1 MIWMIFWS
9 IAAHHSESA
18 DPDLLQ
24 WIKSRLDHLLHLDP
38 WAVVVLVGL
47 FMLLIPVSVVTLYLV
62 QRRRLGFD
70 PRRSPG
76 DQS

>member
-1 MIWMIFWS
+1 MLKLILWS
-9 IAAHHSESA
+9 IAAHHSEAA
-18 DPDLLQ
+18 DPDLLE
-24 WIKSRLDHLLHLDP
+24 WIKSRLDQLLHLDA
-38 WAVVVLVGL
+38 WAVVALLGL
-47 FMLLIPVSVVTLYLV
+47 ILLLIPVSVVTLYLV

>member
-1 MIWMIFWS
+1 MVGLILWS
-9 IAAHHSESA
+9 IAAHHSGSA
-18 DPDLLQ
+18 DPDLLE

-38 WAVVVLVGL
+38 WVVVALLG
-47 FMLLIPVSVVTLYLV
+47 FIMLLIPISVVTLYLV

-70 PRRSPG
+70 PPRSPG